1 MWSARGYQQ
10 LLILHYRMT
19 QRDTSDSMENHI
31 DRVRGSR
38 PPGTPASTAKARS
51 EARIRTPPPVALE
64 YAEDVASRVSSRPVP
79 VRNGFVERLGAT
91 SAADAPLAVMLRGGQ
106 GGAVRLKLLLAMLW
120 FSVRAPHETSYPA
133 RGWAGLLGLDEYE
146 TNGARRVTA
155 AIDWLESKGLVRVD
169 RKPGVPSKV
178 FLLDERATG
187 EPYELP
193 FAALEAKRE
202 AGEPETRDDYYVTLP
217 ADFFT
222 RGWIAVLT
230 GPGVAMLLVMV
241 LEARYSNRTKGLWHS
256 PAQATRRFG
265 LSQDTRTAGLQEL
278 ERYGIVDRRTGPVA
292 PGVFDMR
299 RRRNIYDLHVEQL
312 LANPGQPRP
321 AEELDV
327 DQLGV
332 AGTDAQ
338 ELQPGTAAEPATQ
351 VAPGSKRA
359 KISSSAAAQTTDA
372 PKRPRRKSRPTK
384 V

>member
-1 MWSARGYQQ
+1 
-10 LLILHYRMT
+10 
-19 QRDTSDSMENHI
+19 MENYV
-31 DRVRGSR
+31 DRARGSR
-38 PPGTPASTAKARS
+38 PPGTPASTAKPRVVT
-51 EARIRTPPPVALE
+51 RVRTPPPVALE

-79 VRNGFVERLGAT
+79 VRNGFIERLDAM
-91 SAADAPLAVMLRGGQ
+91 SAAEAPLAVMLRGGQ

-133 RGWAGLLGLDEYE
+133 RGWAGLLGLNEYE

-155 AIDWLESKGLVRVD
+155 AIDWLESKRLVRVD

-193 FAALEAKRE
+193 FAALEGKRE

-217 ADFFT
+217 PDFFT

-241 LEARYSNRTKGLWHS
+241 LEARCNNRTKGLWHS
-256 PAQATRRFG
+256 PSQATRRFG

-292 PGVFDMR
+292 PGVFDMK

-312 LANPGQPRP
+312 RAIPGQPRP

-332 AGTDAQ
+332 AGTNA
-338 ELQPGTAAEPATQ
+338 EGLQPGTGAEPATED
-351 VAPGSKRA
+351 APEGKRA
-359 KISSSAAAQTTDA
+359 KISHGAAVRTADA
-372 PKRPRRKSRPTK
+372 PKRPRRKSQPTK